1 MATCWFV
8 ENVAVGKRSTGVED
22 TYEMESGI
30 MYAHS
35 GTEIRAQETVR
46 DGSRGRERDGR
57 ETKMSRKRRTVAGLV
72 MTVLLWG
79 GSTAPAVATAPVTTP
94 LLVNVSME
102 PAVCD
107 FPLRVEF
114 TVEGR
119 ITRFFDRDGELVRR
133 VVHVQESDAV
143 FTNLATGATIERDR
157 IANFRQ
163 VHNDE
168 LNLADEVTF
177 SGVFL
182 IITTPGEPGVILD
195 AGRHTLDLPSREVV
209 FSAGP
214 KAFVDDGWAVLCPL
228 LS

>member
-1 MATCWFV
+1 M
-8 ENVAVGKRSTGVED
+8 EN
-22 TYEMESGI
+22 GI

-35 GTEIRAQETVR
+35 GTEIRAQVTVL
-46 DGSRGRERDGR
+46 DITRGKEPDGR
-57 ETKMSRKRRTVAGLV
+57 EAKMTRKWRTVAGLMV
-72 MTVLLWG
+72 TAILWG
-79 GSTAPAVATAPVTTP
+79 ASTAPAVAAAPVTTP

-143 FTNLATGATIERDR
+143 FTNLATGATVERDR

-177 SGVFL
+177 SGAFL
-182 IITTPGEPGVILD
+182 IIKTPGEPGAIVD

-214 KAFVDDGWAVLCPL
+214 KPFVDDGWAVLCPL
-228 LS
+228 LT